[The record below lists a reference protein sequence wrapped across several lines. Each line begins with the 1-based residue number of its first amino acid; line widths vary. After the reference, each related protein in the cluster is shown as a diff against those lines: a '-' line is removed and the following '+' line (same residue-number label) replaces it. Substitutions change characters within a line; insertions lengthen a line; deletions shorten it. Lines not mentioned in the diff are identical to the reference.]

1 MSYWDSD
8 YEWEDEDFIVDDDG
22 YVNVWVD
29 GSCLRNGQP
38 GARAGYGI
46 VYNFDHFM
54 YVFVVNP
61 KNQSVQLDKFFPVI
75 SYISK

>member
-8 YEWEDEDFIVDDDG
+8 YEWEDEDFLVDGDG

-38 GARAGYGI
+38 GARAGYG
-46 VYNFDHFM
+46 VFYNYDHFM
-54 YVFVVNP
+54 YVLVV
-61 KNQSVQLDKFFPVI
+61 
-75 SYISK
+75 Y